1 MVAAGENEGVRMT
14 MNLTEYLS
22 AEWKPA
28 LGCTEPAAVAYAAC
42 LAAGQGRG
50 EPRMAR
56 LVLDARTY
64 KNCHA
69 VGIPNSGH
77 KTGVLWALALGAV
90 LPDPALG
97 LQIFESVTPEALER
111 ATRLLDRGAV
121 HVEVD
126 ASRTELHIDC
136 TVATEGGVGRAVM
149 EKEHTRLVRLEADG
163 VPTTLAVAQDRPEQA
178 ARVREQVGA
187 MSLAGLVQLAGTAT
201 EADRARLREGVT
213 LNLAM
218 AEHCVGH
225 LPAGFVP
232 GAEANPW
239 LRIPRLVSAGVLG
252 RMSGEPLTVM
262 SLAGSGNKG
271 ITVAVAMSLW
281 GRQASHSEA
290 RIEEALALACLLT
303 TATTH
308 RLGTLSAICGASNAA
323 GIGIAVGLVHLGGGT
338 VAQMDLA
345 IHNMVGNLAG
355 LICDGAKIGC
365 AMKAMTGVEAA
376 FRSATLA
383 LAGFGIPETD
393 GIVGES
399 GEASLANLGRLAQ
412 RGMIGVDAEILDIMQ
427 AKLGSA

>member
-1 MVAAGENEGVRMT
+1 

-22 AEWKPA
+22 AEWRPA

-42 LAAGQGRG
+42 LAAGQGQG

-56 LVLDARTY
+56 LVLDSRTY

-69 VGIPNSGH
+69 VGIPNSNH
-77 KTGVLWALALGAV
+77 RTGVLWALALGAV
-90 LPDPALG
+90 LPDPTLG
-97 LQIFESVTPEALER
+97 LQIFEGITPEAIEK
-111 ATRLLDRGAV
+111 AARLLAAGAV

-126 ASRTELHIDC
+126 PSFTDLHIDC
-136 TVATEGGVGRAVM
+136 TVACADGVGRAVM
-149 EKEHTRLVRLEADG
+149 EREHTRLVCLEADG
-163 VPTTLAVAQDRPEQA
+163 IAVAMAAAIGPETA
-178 ARVREQVGA
+178 NPVREQIGVL
-187 MSLAGLVQLAGTAT
+187 SVDELLALLGTIT
-201 EADRARLREGVT
+201 EADRGRLREGMA

-218 AEHCVGH
+218 AEHCIGH
-225 LPAGFVP
+225 LPVGFVP
-232 GAEANPW
+232 GLGADPW

-271 ITVAVAMSLW
+271 ITVSVAMGLW
-281 GRQASHSEA
+281 GRSAEHPEA

-323 GIGIAVGLVHLGGGT
+323 GIGIAAGLVHLGGGGSD
-338 VAQMDLA
+338 QIDLA

-376 FRSATLA
+376 FRAATLA
-383 LAGFGIPETD
+383 LAGFGIPATD
-393 GIVGES
+393 GIVGVD
-399 GEASLANLGRLAQ
+399 GAASLANLGRLAQ
-412 RGMIGVDAEILDIMQ
+412 RGMIGVDTEILDIMQ
-427 AKLGSA
+427 AKLGSG

>member
-1 MVAAGENEGVRMT
+1 
-14 MNLTEYLS
+14 MNLTEYLA

-56 LVLDARTY
+56 LILDARTY

-69 VGIPNSGH
+69 VGLPNSGQ

-90 LPDPALG
+90 LPDPGLG
-97 LQIFESVTPEALER
+97 LQIFESVTPEAL
-111 ATRLLDRGAV
+111 AQAARLLERGAV

-126 ASRTELHIDC
+126 ATRTELFIDC
-136 TVATEGGVGRAVM
+136 TVACAGGVGRAVL
-149 EKEHTRLVRLEADG
+149 EQEHTRVVRLEVDG
-163 VPTTLAVAQDRPEQA
+163 VAVPLPQPR
-178 ARVREQVGA
+178 
-187 MSLAGLVQLAGTAT
+187 AGTGAGESIRERVGTLPLQELVGLLETLT
-201 EADRARLREGVT
+201 EADRARLREGLA
-213 LNLAM
+213 LNLTM

-225 LPAGFVP
+225 LPKGFVP
-232 GAEANPW
+232 GPDADPW

-252 RMSGEPLTVM
+252 RMSGEALTVM

-271 ITVAVAMSLW
+271 ITVSVALGLW
-281 GRQASHSEA
+281 GRQAGYSEA

-323 GIGIAVGLVHLGGGT
+323 GIGIATGLVHLGGGT
-338 VAQMDLA
+338 IHQMDLA

-376 FRSATLA
+376 FRAASLA
-383 LAGFGIPETD
+383 LAGFGIPATD
-393 GIVGES
+393 GIVGAD
-399 GEASLANLGRLAQ
+399 GAASLVNLGRLAQ
-412 RGMIGVDAEILDIMQ
+412 RGMAGADTEILDIMQ
-427 AKLGSA
+427 AKLGQA

>member
-1 MVAAGENEGVRMT
+1 
-14 MNLTEYLS
+14 MNLTEYLA

-42 LAAGQGRG
+42 LAAGQGQG
-50 EPRMAR
+50 APRMIR

-69 VGIPNSGH
+69 VGIPNSGQR
-77 KTGVLWALALGAV
+77 TGVLWAMALGAL
-90 LPDPALG
+90 LPDSSLG
-97 LQIFESVTPEALER
+97 LQIFEGVTPEALVR
-111 ATRLLDRGAV
+111 AARLVDSGAV

-126 ASRTELHIDC
+126 AARTELYIDC
-136 TVATEGGVGRAVM
+136 TVGCEGGVGRAVL
-149 EKEHTRLVRLEADG
+149 EQEHTRLVRLESDGIPVALTQAASGAEGVDG
-163 VPTTLAVAQDRPEQA
+163 VRERVGTLP
-178 ARVREQVGA
+178 
-187 MSLAGLVQLAGTAT
+187 LAELVTLAGTAT
-201 EADRARLREGVT
+201 EADRGRLREGMA

-225 LPAGFVP
+225 LPKGFVAAA
-232 GAEANPW
+232 GVEPW

-271 ITVAVAMSLW
+271 ITVSVAMGLW
-281 GRQASHSEA
+281 GRHQGHPEA

-323 GIGIAVGLVHLGGGT
+323 GIGIAVGLVHLGGGGL
-338 VAQMDLA
+338 AQMDLA

-393 GIVGES
+393 GIVGTD
-399 GEASLANLGRLAQ
+399 GAASLANLGRLAQ
-412 RGMIGVDAEILDIMQ
+412 LGMAGVDTEILDIMQ
-427 AKLGSA
+427 AKLKRG

>member
-1 MVAAGENEGVRMT
+1 

-22 AEWKPA
+22 AEWRPA

-42 LAAGQGRG
+42 LAAGQGHG

-56 LVLDARTY
+56 LILDARTY

-90 LPDPALG
+90 LPDATPG
-97 LQIFESVTPEALER
+97 LQIFESVTPEAL
-111 ATRLLDRGAV
+111 AQAARLLDRGAV

-126 ASRTELHIDC
+126 ESCTELHIDC
-136 TVATEGGVGRAVM
+136 TVACEGGVGRAVM
-149 EKEHTRLVRLEADG
+149 AQEHTRLVRLEADG
-163 VPTTLAVAQDRPEQA
+163 IAVPVPTPATGTATSDS
-178 ARVREQVGA
+178 VRELVGA
-187 MSLAGLVQLAGTAT
+187 LSLAELVALAGTIT
-201 EADRARLREGVT
+201 EADRARLREGLA

-232 GAEANPW
+232 GPEAEPL

-271 ITVAVAMSLW
+271 ITVSVAMGLW
-281 GRQASHSEA
+281 GLQAGHAAA

-303 TATTH
+303 TATTQK
-308 RLGTLSAICGASNAA
+308 LGTLSAICGASNAA
-323 GIGIAVGLVHLGGGT
+323 GIGIAVGLVHLGGGG
-338 VAQMDLA
+338 VAQVDLA

-383 LAGFGIPETD
+383 LAGFGIPATD
-393 GIVGES
+393 GIVGAD
-399 GEASLANLGRLAQ
+399 GLASLVNLGRLAQ
-412 RGMIGVDAEILDIMQ
+412 RGMAGADTEILDIMQ
-427 AKLGSA
+427 AKLGAG

>member
-1 MVAAGENEGVRMT
+1 MDPRLTV
-14 MNLTEYLS
+14 NLTEYLS

-50 EPRMAR
+50 ELRMAR

-69 VGIPNSGH
+69 VGIPNSDR

-90 LPDPALG
+90 LPDPSLG
-97 LQIFESVTPEALER
+97 LQIFESVTPEALAR
-111 ATRLLDRGAV
+111 AARLLDRGSV

-126 ASRTELHIDC
+126 ASRTELYIDC
-136 TVATEGGVGRAVM
+136 TVASEGGVGRAVM
-149 EKEHTRLVRLEADG
+149 EREHTRLVRLEADG
-163 VPTTLAVAQDRPEQA
+163 SPVQITAA
-178 ARVREQVGA
+178 ARSEAASPVREQVGT
-187 MSLAGLVQLAGTAT
+187 MSLANLVALVGTAT
-201 EADRARLREGVT
+201 EADRARLREGVA

-232 GAEANPW
+232 GAGADPW

-252 RMSGEPLTVM
+252 RMSGESLTVM

-281 GRQASHSEA
+281 GRQAGHSEGK
-290 RIEEALALACLLT
+290 IEEALALACLLT

-323 GIGIAVGLVHLGGGT
+323 GIGIAAGLVHLGGGSL
-338 VAQMDLA
+338 AQMDLA

-376 FRSATLA
+376 FRAASLA

-393 GIVGES
+393 GIVGHS

-412 RGMIGVDAEILDIMQ
+412 RGMVGVDTEILDIMQ
-427 AKLGSA
+427 AKLGPA

>member
-1 MVAAGENEGVRMT
+1 
-14 MNLTEYLS
+14 MNLTEYLA

-28 LGCTEPAAVAYAAC
+28 LGCTEPAAVALAAC
-42 LAAGQGRG
+42 LAAGQGQGEGQTRGRG
-50 EPRMAR
+50 EPHMAR

-69 VGIPNSGH
+69 VGIPNSGK

-90 LPDPALG
+90 LTEDQLG
-97 LQIFESVTPEALER
+97 LQIFESVTPEALNQ
-111 ATRLLDRGAV
+111 AARLLDRGAV

-126 ASRTELHIDC
+126 ASRTELYIDC
-136 TVATEGGVGRAVM
+136 TVASAGGVGRAVM
-149 EKEHTRLVRLEADG
+149 EREHTRLVRLEADG
-163 VPTTLAVAQDRPEQA
+163 VAVPVTAAQTRPEA
-178 ARVREQVGA
+178 TARIREQVGA
-187 MSLAGLVQLAGTAT
+187 MPLVDLVALAGTLT
-201 EADRARLREGVT
+201 EADRLRLREGVA

-218 AEHCVGH
+218 AEHCIGH
-225 LPAGFVP
+225 LPEGFVP
-232 GAEANPW
+232 GATADPW

-281 GRQASHSEA
+281 ARQAGHSEA
-290 RIEEALALACLLT
+290 RMEEALALACLLT
-303 TATTH
+303 TATTY

-323 GIGIAVGLVHLGGGT
+323 GIGIAAGLVHLGGGT
-338 VAQMDLA
+338 PAKMDLA

-393 GIVGES
+393 GIVGHS
-399 GEASLANLGRLAQ
+399 GEASLVNLGRLAQ
-412 RGMIGVDAEILDIMQ
+412 HGMIGVDTEILDIMQ
-427 AKLGSA
+427 AKLGPA

>member
-1 MVAAGENEGVRMT
+1 
-14 MNLTEYLS
+14 MNLTDYLA
-22 AEWKPA
+22 AEWRPA

-42 LAAGQGRG
+42 LAAGQGQG

-69 VGIPNSGH
+69 VGIPNSGQ

-90 LPDPALG
+90 LTDPSPA
-97 LQIFESVTPEALER
+97 LQIFQTLTPEALVR
-111 ATRLLDRGAV
+111 AARLLDRGAV

-126 ASRTELHIDC
+126 ASRTELFIDC
-136 TVATEGGVGRAVM
+136 TVACEGGVGRAVL
-149 EKEHTRLVRLEADG
+149 EREHTRLTRLEIDG
-163 VPTTLAVAQDRPEQA
+163 VAQPLRIPEASQGGA
-178 ARVREQVGA
+178 SPIREQVGN
-187 MSLAGLVQLAGTAT
+187 LALADLLALAGTLT
-201 EADRARLREGVT
+201 EADRTRLREGVT

-218 AEHCVGH
+218 AEHCVGL

-232 GAEANPW
+232 GADADPW

-252 RMSGEPLTVM
+252 RMSGVPLTVM

-271 ITVAVAMSLW
+271 ITVAVAMALW
-281 GRQASHSEA
+281 GRQAGHPEA
-290 RIEEALALACLLT
+290 RIEESLALACLLT
-303 TATTH
+303 TATTY

-323 GIGIAVGLVHLGGGT
+323 GIGIAAGLVQLGGGT
-338 VAQMDLA
+338 AAQVDLA

-376 FRSATLA
+376 FRAADLA
-383 LAGFGIPETD
+383 LAGFGIPASD
-393 GIVGES
+393 GIVGAS
-399 GEASLANLGRLAQ
+399 GEASLVNLGRLAQ
-412 RGMIGVDAEILDIMQ
+412 RGMAGTDTEILDIMQ
-427 AKLGSA
+427 AKLGQD

>member
-1 MVAAGENEGVRMT
+1 MD
-14 MNLTEYLS
+14 LTEYLS
-22 AEWKPA
+22 AEWRPA

-42 LAAGQGRG
+42 LAAAQGRG

-56 LVLDARTY
+56 LVLDVRTY

-77 KTGVLWALALGAV
+77 KTGVLWALSLGAV
-90 LPDPALG
+90 LPSPDLG
-97 LQIFESVTPEALER
+97 LQIFESVTPEALAR
-111 ATRLLDRGAV
+111 AARLLERGAV

-126 ASRTELHIDC
+126 ASRTELYVDC
-136 TVATEGGVGRAVM
+136 IVACEGGVGRAVL
-149 EKEHTRLVRLEADG
+149 ELEHTRLVRLESDGVAVPVPGTPAGSGAADG
-163 VPTTLAVAQDRPEQA
+163 
-178 ARVREQVGA
+178 VREQVGA
-187 MSLAGLVQLAGTAT
+187 MTLADLVALAGSLT
-201 EADRARLREGVT
+201 EADRARLREGMA

-225 LPAGFVP
+225 LPEGFVP
-232 GAEANPW
+232 GAGADPW

-271 ITVAVAMSLW
+271 ITVAVALALW
-281 GRQASHSEA
+281 GRQAGHSEA

-303 TATTH
+303 TATTQK
-308 RLGTLSAICGASNAA
+308 LGTLSAVCGASNAA
-323 GIGIAVGLVHLGGGT
+323 GIGIAAGLVHLGGGT
-338 VAQMDLA
+338 PAQMDLA

-393 GIVGES
+393 GIVGAT
-399 GEASLANLGRLAQ
+399 GEDSLANLGRLAQ
-412 RGMIGVDAEILDIMQ
+412 RGMACADTEILDIMQ
-427 AKLGSA
+427 AKLG

>member
-1 MVAAGENEGVRMT
+1 

-22 AEWKPA
+22 AEWRPA

-42 LAAGQGRG
+42 LAAGQGQG

-56 LVLDARTY
+56 LVLDSRTY

-69 VGIPNSGH
+69 VGIPNSDH

-90 LPDPALG
+90 LPDPSLG
-97 LQIFESVTPEALER
+97 LQIFESITPEAMEK
-111 ATRLLDRGAV
+111 AARLLEAGAV

-126 ASRTELHIDC
+126 PSFTDLHIDC
-136 TVATEGGVGRAVM
+136 TVACADGVGRAVM
-149 EKEHTRLVRLEADG
+149 AREHTRLVRLEADG
-163 VPTTLAVAQDRPEQA
+163 IALPLDPASGLEA
-178 ARVREQVGA
+178 ANPVREQIGVMSVGEL
-187 MSLAGLVQLAGTAT
+187 LALMGTIS
-201 EADRARLREGVT
+201 EADRGRLREGLA

-218 AEHCVGH
+218 AEHCINH

-232 GAEANPW
+232 GPEADPW

-271 ITVAVAMSLW
+271 ITVSVAMGLW
-281 GRQASHSEA
+281 GRSAGHPEA

-323 GIGIAVGLVHLGGGT
+323 GIGIAAGLVHLGGGGL
-338 VAQMDLA
+338 AQIDLA

-376 FRSATLA
+376 FRAATLA
-383 LAGFGIPETD
+383 LAGFGIPATD
-393 GIVGES
+393 GIVGID
-399 GEASLANLGRLAQ
+399 GAASLANLGRLAQ

-427 AKLGSA
+427 AKLGPG

>member
-1 MVAAGENEGVRMT
+1 
-14 MNLTEYLS
+14 MNLTDYLA
-22 AEWKPA
+22 AEWRPA

-42 LAAGQGRG
+42 LAAGQGQG
-50 EPRMAR
+50 EPRMVR

-69 VGIPNSGH
+69 VGIPNSGQ

-90 LPDPALG
+90 LTDPSPA
-97 LQIFESVTPEALER
+97 LQIFQTLTPEALVR
-111 ATRLLDRGAV
+111 AARLLDRGAV

-126 ASRTELHIDC
+126 AARTELFIDC
-136 TVATEGGVGRAVM
+136 TVACQGGVGRAVL
-149 EKEHTRLVRLEADG
+149 EREHTRLTRLEIDG
-163 VPTTLAVAQDRPEQA
+163 VAQPLRIPEA
-178 ARVREQVGA
+178 GPSGASPIREQVGN
-187 MSLAGLVQLAGTAT
+187 LALADLLALAGTLT
-201 EADRARLREGVT
+201 EADRTRLREGVA

-232 GAEANPW
+232 GGDADPW

-252 RMSGEPLTVM
+252 RMSGVPLTVM

-271 ITVAVAMSLW
+271 ITVAVAMALW
-281 GRQASHSEA
+281 GRQAGHPEA
-290 RIEEALALACLLT
+290 RIEESLALACLLT
-303 TATTH
+303 TATTY

-323 GIGIAVGLVHLGGGT
+323 GIGIAAGLVQLGGGT
-338 VAQMDLA
+338 AAQVDLA

-376 FRSATLA
+376 FRAADLA
-383 LAGFGIPETD
+383 LAGFGIPASD
-393 GIVGES
+393 GIVGAS
-399 GEASLANLGRLAQ
+399 GEASLVNLGRLAQ
-412 RGMIGVDAEILDIMQ
+412 RGMAGTDTEILDIMQ
-427 AKLGSA
+427 AKLGQD

>member
-1 MVAAGENEGVRMT
+1 
-14 MNLTEYLS
+14 MNLTEYLA
-22 AEWKPA
+22 AEWRPA

-42 LAAGQGRG
+42 LAAAQGPG

-69 VGIPNSGH
+69 VGIPNSGQ

-90 LPDPALG
+90 LTDPSLG
-97 LQIFESVTPEALER
+97 LQIFQALTPEALVS
-111 ATRLLDRGAV
+111 AARLLERGAV

-126 ASRTELHIDC
+126 AARTELYIDC
-136 TVATEGGVGRAVM
+136 TVACEGGVGRAVL
-149 EKEHTRLVRLEADG
+149 EREHTRLVRLEVDG
-163 VPTTLAVAQDRPEQA
+163 VPRDIPAVEAGSLSTNDI
-178 ARVREQVGA
+178 REQVG
-187 MSLAGLVQLAGTAT
+187 SLPLADLLTLAGTAT
-201 EADRARLREGVT
+201 EADRARLREGMA

-232 GAEANPW
+232 GAGADPW

-271 ITVAVAMSLW
+271 ITVAVAMGLW
-281 GRQASHSEA
+281 GRQAGHAES
-290 RIEEALALACLLT
+290 RIEESLALACLLT

-323 GIGIAVGLVHLGGGT
+323 GIGIAAGLVHLGGGT
-338 VAQMDLA
+338 AAQMDLA

-365 AMKAMTGVEAA
+365 AMKAMTGVESA
-376 FRSATLA
+376 FRAADLA
-383 LAGFGIPETD
+383 LAGFGIPATD

-399 GEASLANLGRLAQ
+399 GEASLVNLGRLAQ
-412 RGMIGVDAEILDIMQ
+412 RGMAGADTEILDIMQ
-427 AKLGSA
+427 AKLVPG

>member
-1 MVAAGENEGVRMT
+1 

-22 AEWKPA
+22 AEWRPA
-28 LGCTEPAAVAYAAC
+28 LGCTEPAAVAAAAC
-42 LAAGQGRG
+42 LAARQGKG
-50 EPRMAR
+50 EPRLAR

-97 LQIFESVTPEALER
+97 LEIFESITPEALSR
-111 ATRLLDRGAV
+111 AARLLDCGAV

-126 ASRTELHIDC
+126 ASRTELFIDC
-136 TVATEGGVGRAVM
+136 TVAGEAGVGRAIM
-149 EKEHTRLVRLEADG
+149 EREHTRLVRLEADG
-163 VPTTLAVAQDRPEQA
+163 IEVPVTGAPSGSTASE
-178 ARVREQVGA
+178 RVREQVGA
-187 MSLAGLVQLAGTAT
+187 MSLVELVDLAGSAT
-201 EADRARLREGVT
+201 EADRVRLREGVA

-225 LPAGFVP
+225 LPADFVP
-232 GAEANPW
+232 GAGADPW

-252 RMSGEPLTVM
+252 RMSGEPLTVL

-271 ITVAVAMSLW
+271 ITVSVAMALW
-281 GRQASHSEA
+281 GRQAGHPEA

-323 GIGIAVGLVHLGGGT
+323 GIGIAVGLVHLGGGGP
-338 VAQMDLA
+338 AQMDLA

-376 FRSATLA
+376 FRAATLA

-393 GIVGES
+393 GIVGAD
-399 GEASLANLGRLAQ
+399 GMASLNNLGRLAQ
-412 RGMIGVDAEILDIMQ
+412 RGMAGADTEILDIMQ
-427 AKLGSA
+427 AKLGQA

>member
-1 MVAAGENEGVRMT
+1 

-22 AEWKPA
+22 AEWRPA

-56 LVLDARTY
+56 LILDARTY

-69 VGIPNSGH
+69 VGIPNSDH
-77 KTGVLWALALGAV
+77 RTGVLWALALGAV
-90 LPDPALG
+90 LPDPTLG
-97 LQIFESVTPEALER
+97 LQIFQSVTSDAL
-111 ATRLLDRGAV
+111 AQAARLLDRGAV

-126 ASRTELHIDC
+126 TSRTELYIDC
-136 TVATEGGVGRAVM
+136 TVACEGGVGRAVM
-149 EKEHTRLVRLEADG
+149 EQEHTRLVRLEADG
-163 VPTTLAVAQDRPEQA
+163 ITQPVAGA
-178 ARVREQVGA
+178 ALGSDASDRVREQIGELP
-187 MSLAGLVQLAGTAT
+187 LAELLALLGTLT
-201 EADRARLREGVT
+201 EADRGRLREGIA

-225 LPAGFVP
+225 LPEGFVP
-232 GAEANPW
+232 DAGAEPW

-271 ITVAVAMSLW
+271 ITVSVAMALW
-281 GRQASHSEA
+281 GRHAGHAEA

-303 TATTH
+303 TATTQ

-323 GIGIAVGLVHLGGGT
+323 GIGIAVGLVHLGGGG

-383 LAGFGIPETD
+383 LAGFGIPATD
-393 GIVGES
+393 GIVGAD
-399 GEASLANLGRLAQ
+399 GAASLANLGRLAQ
-412 RGMIGVDAEILDIMQ
+412 RGMAGADTEILDIMQ
-427 AKLGSA
+427 AKLG

>member
-1 MVAAGENEGVRMT
+1 MD
-14 MNLTEYLS
+14 LTEYLS

-28 LGCTEPAAVAYAAC
+28 LGCTEPAAVALAAC
-42 LAAGQGRG
+42 LAAGQGQG
-50 EPRMAR
+50 EPRMIR

-69 VGIPNSGH
+69 VGIPNSGR

-90 LPDPALG
+90 LPDPSRG
-97 LQIFESVTPEALER
+97 LQIFDSLTPEALDR
-111 ATRLLDRGAV
+111 AARLLDRGAV

-126 ASRTELHIDC
+126 ASHAELHIDC
-136 TVATEGGVGRAVM
+136 TVACEGGVGRAVM
-149 EKEHTRLVRLEADG
+149 EREHTRLVRLEADG
-163 VPTTLAVAQDRPEQA
+163 VPVSLSSARA
-178 ARVREQVGA
+178 AAEAPSHVREAVGR
-187 MSLAGLVQLAGTAT
+187 MPLADLVRLAGTLT
-201 EADRARLREGVT
+201 EGDRARLREGMA

-225 LPAGFVP
+225 LPSGFVP
-232 GAEANPW
+232 GPDADPW
-239 LRIPRLVSAGVLG
+239 LRVPRLVSAGVLG

-271 ITVAVAMSLW
+271 ITVAVALALW
-281 GRQASHSEA
+281 GRQAGHPEA
-290 RIEEALALACLLT
+290 RIEEALALACVLT
-303 TATTH
+303 TATTY

-323 GIGIAVGLVHLGGGT
+323 GIGIAVGLVHLAGGSQ
-338 VAQMDLA
+338 AQMDLA

-376 FRSATLA
+376 FRAASLA
-383 LAGFGIPETD
+383 LSGFGIPSTD
-393 GIVGES
+393 GIVGRD

-412 RGMIGVDAEILDIMQ
+412 RGMVGVDVEILDIMQ
-427 AKLGSA
+427 AKLGPT

>member
-1 MVAAGENEGVRMT
+1 
-14 MNLTEYLS
+14 MNVTEYLS

-42 LAAGQGRG
+42 LAAGQGQG
-50 EPRMAR
+50 APRMIR

-69 VGIPNSGH
+69 VGIPNSGQ
-77 KTGVLWALALGAV
+77 KTGVLWALALGAL

-97 LQIFESVTPEALER
+97 LQIFEAVTESVLVQA
-111 ATRLLDRGAV
+111 ARLLESGAI
-121 HVEVD
+121 HVQVD
-126 ASRTELHIDC
+126 ASFEEMHIDC
-136 TVATEGGVGRAVM
+136 TVACEGGVGRAVL
-149 EKEHTRLVRLEADG
+149 EEEHTRLVRLEANG
-163 VPTTLAVAQDRPEQA
+163 IPVALNQTATGA
-178 ARVREQVGA
+178 ASSEGVRERIGA
-187 MSLAGLVQLAGTAT
+187 LSLAELVALAGTLT
-201 EADRARLREGVT
+201 EADRVRLREGVA

-218 AEHCVGH
+218 AEHCVDH
-225 LPAGFVP
+225 LPAGFVAEA
-232 GAEANPW
+232 GAEPW

-271 ITVAVAMSLW
+271 ITVAVAMALW
-281 GRQASHSEA
+281 GRHQGYAEA
-290 RIEEALALACLLT
+290 QIEEALVLACLLT
-303 TATTH
+303 TATTY

-323 GIGIAVGLVHLGGGT
+323 GIGIAVGLVRLGGGE

-376 FRSATLA
+376 FRAATLA
-383 LAGFGIPETD
+383 LSGFGIPPTD
-393 GIVGES
+393 GIVGAD
-399 GEASLANLGRLAQ
+399 GVASLANLGRVAQ
-412 RGMIGVDAEILDIMQ
+412 QGMAGVDTEILDIMQ
-427 AKLGSA
+427 AKLKRG

>member
-1 MVAAGENEGVRMT
+1 

-22 AEWKPA
+22 AEWRPA

-42 LAAGQGRG
+42 LAAGQGQG

-69 VGIPNSGH
+69 VGIPNSDRR
-77 KTGVLWALALGAV
+77 TGVLWALALGAV

-97 LQIFESVTPEALER
+97 LQIFESVTPAAL
-111 ATRLLDRGAV
+111 AQAARLLERGAV

-126 ASRTELHIDC
+126 ATRTELHIDC
-136 TVATEGGVGRAVM
+136 TVACEGGVGRAVL
-149 EKEHTRLVRLEADG
+149 EQEHTRLVRLEADG
-163 VPTTLAVAQDRPEQA
+163 IAVPVTRVATGPGGAD
-178 ARVREQVGA
+178 RVREQVGTMA
-187 MSLAGLVQLAGTAT
+187 LAELVALLATLT
-201 EADRARLREGVT
+201 EADRIRLRQGVA

-218 AEHCVGH
+218 AEHCVNH
-225 LPAGFVP
+225 LPAGFVLGP
-232 GAEANPW
+232 EAEPW

-271 ITVAVAMSLW
+271 ITVAVALVLW
-281 GRQASHSEA
+281 ARHAGHSEA

-303 TATTH
+303 TATTQ

-323 GIGIAVGLVHLGGGT
+323 GIGIAVGLVHLGGGGT
-338 VAQMDLA
+338 AQMDQA

-376 FRSATLA
+376 FRAATLA

-393 GIVGES
+393 GIVGHD
-399 GEASLANLGRLAQ
+399 GAASLANLGRLAQ
-412 RGMIGVDAEILDIMQ
+412 RGMAGADTEILDIMQ
-427 AKLGSA
+427 AKLGLG

>member
-1 MVAAGENEGVRMT
+1 

-28 LGCTEPAAVAYAAC
+28 LGCTEPAAVAYAAS
-42 LAAGQGRG
+42 LAAGQGGG
-50 EPRMAR
+50 ERRMAR

-69 VGIPNSGH
+69 VGIPNSDR

-90 LPDPALG
+90 LPDQNLG
-97 LQIFESVTPEALER
+97 LQIFESVTPEVLAQ
-111 ATRLLDRGAV
+111 AARLLDRGAV

-126 ASRTELHIDC
+126 ASRTGLYIDC
-136 TVATEGGVGRAVM
+136 TVASEGGVGRAVM
-149 EKEHTRLVRLEADG
+149 EREHTRLIRLEADG
-163 VPTTLAVAQDRPEQA
+163 ISVPIAAASGPETA
-178 ARVREQVGA
+178 SPVREGVGG
-187 MSLAGLVQLAGTAT
+187 MPLAALIDLAGTAT
-201 EADRARLREGVT
+201 EADRARLREGIA
-213 LNLAM
+213 LNVAM

-232 GAEANPW
+232 GPDADPW

-252 RMSGEPLTVM
+252 RMSGESLTVM

-281 GRQASHSEA
+281 GRQAGHSEA
-290 RIEEALALACLLT
+290 KIEEALALACLLT
-303 TATTH
+303 TATTY

-323 GIGIAVGLVHLGGGT
+323 GIGIAAGLVHLGGGSP
-338 VAQMDLA
+338 AQVDLA

-393 GIVGES
+393 GIVGYS
-399 GEASLANLGRLAQ
+399 GEASLINLGRLAQ
-412 RGMIGVDAEILDIMQ
+412 RGMIGVDTEVLEIMQ
-427 AKLGSA
+427 AKLGPA

>member
-1 MVAAGENEGVRMT
+1 

-22 AEWKPA
+22 AEWRPA

-42 LAAGQGRG
+42 LAAAQGRG

-69 VGIPNSGH
+69 VGLPNSDH
-77 KTGVLWALALGAV
+77 KTGILWALALGAV
-90 LPDPALG
+90 LPDPTPG
-97 LQIFESVTPEALER
+97 LQIFGSVTPEALTQ
-111 ATRLLDRGAV
+111 AARLLDRGAI

-126 ASRTELHIDC
+126 PSRTELYLDC
-136 TVATEGGVGRAVM
+136 TVACAEGVGRAVL
-149 EKEHTRLVRLEADG
+149 EQEHTRLVRLEADG
-163 VPTTLAVAQDRPEQA
+163 VPVPVTSA
-178 ARVREQVGA
+178 AAGCDGGDRVREQVGR
-187 MSLAGLVQLAGTAT
+187 MSLAELAALAASPT
-201 EADRARLREGVT
+201 EADRARLREGVAW
-213 LNLAM
+213 NLAM

-225 LPAGFVP
+225 LPPGFVP
-232 GAEANPW
+232 GAEADPW

-271 ITVAVAMSLW
+271 ITVSVALTLW
-281 GRQASHSEA
+281 GRHGGHSEA

-303 TATTH
+303 TATTQK
-308 RLGTLSAICGASNAA
+308 LGTLSAICGASNAA
-323 GIGIAVGLVHLGGGT
+323 GIGIAAGLVYLGGGGP
-338 VAQMDLA
+338 AQMDLA

-376 FRSATLA
+376 FRSASLA

-393 GIVGES
+393 GIVGAT

-412 RGMIGVDAEILDIMQ
+412 RGMAGADTEILDIMQ
-427 AKLGSA
+427 AKLG